1 MPSAATFKEQV
12 AISGGWLNTK
22 YQNEMHK
29 STRYETSKEFYTSK
43 GKKFRAPIKMGKT
56 REAQLEDIK
65 WTDNVFTGDSAKN
78 TATLTFQARQREL
91 ETMNDRYKGRT
102 SSVDPTV
109 HERLFRNRFASSDNL
124 DQGTLENKV
133 SLLKVKDARKAIR
146 RRYASRTNAEKLF
159 SQYDKDQ
166 KGFVTASD
174 LHF

>member
-1 MPSAATFKEQV
+1 
-12 AISGGWLNTK
+12 
-22 YQNEMHK
+22 
-29 STRYETSKEFYTSK
+29 
-43 GKKFRAPIKMGKT
+43 MGKT

-65 WTDNVFTGDSAKN
+65 WSDKVFTGDSAKN

-159 SQYDKDQ
+159 SQYDKE
-166 KGFVTASD
+166 
-174 LHF
+174 